1 VRQGWAQ
8 AVATNTFET
17 TAIAGRHA
25 DVRMQGEALEAGASG
40 TRRPQ
45 VKAGTRRL
53 KSSRVEPLE
62 GVVVDAPL
70 GWIDA
75 PEQEQ
80 GLAGDP
86 PIDGLHLLVAG
97 RRQGKERGR
106 ARHRRPGSEDAI
118 GHEAVEVNVETKSA

>member
-1 VRQGWAQ
+1 MGGAVETDALHSVGEVAGGQTLESLVRQGWAQ
-8 AVATNTFET
+8 AVATNAFET

-25 DVRMQGEALEAGASG
+25 DVRVQGEALEAGASG
-40 TRRPQ
+40 TRGQ
-45 VKAGTRRL
+45 KEKAGTRRL
-53 KSSRVEPLE
+53 KSRGIEPLE

-86 PIDGLHLLVAG
+86 PVDGLHLLVAG
-97 RRQGKERGR
+97 RRQGKER
-106 ARHRRPGSEDAI
+106 
-118 GHEAVEVNVETKSA
+118 